1 MDKTIPVF
9 DPSSLSHINSCY
21 YQIEH
26 ICQYFKLALYG
37 NVILFSLRQK
47 NLNKTI
53 IEKNISYTNVL
64 LKDNVYLR
72 DERNEKWEQ

>member
-1 MDKTIPVF
+1 MRRKGYA
-9 DPSSLSHINSCY
+9 CY
-21 YQIEH
+21 
-26 ICQYFKLALYG
+26 IC
-37 NVILFSLRQK
+37 SK

-53 IEKNISYTNVL
+53 IEKNISYTNVV